1 MVLPFRPTEQK
12 FHELLGFCN
21 KLIFFS
27 NLRNQITLHLR
38 KRESLKLMLKCSGK
52 PKEEK
57 IKIDTTQSHV
67 YRNYGIMY
75 NYRSIFSARIPGKSK
90 RELIVER
97 INRNR
102 AIATS
107 SRSDARL
114 SF

>member
-67 YRNYGIMY
+67 PQLWYHVQLSIYFQCTYSRKIEARAYR
-75 NYRSIFSARIPGKSK
+75 R
-90 RELIVER
+90 
-97 INRNR
+97 
-102 AIATS
+102 T
-107 SRSDARL
+107 D
-114 SF
+114 